1 MEEAIV
7 HRKRSSRIATKESVR
22 EEARLAAKRRAEE
35 AEKMS
40 RAKRLEARLLK
51 EEEGRFRRETARE
64 LRRREREGVDHTEL
78 SKLVFLPF

>member
-1 MEEAIV
+1 MEEAVV
-7 HRKRSSRIATKESVR
+7 HRKRSSRIASKESVR

-51 EEEGRFRRETARE
+51 EEEDRFRRETARE
-64 LRRREREGVDHTEL
+64 LRRKGVKHNDL
-78 SKLVFLPF
+78 PKLVFLPF